1 MITGWKT
8 QRTKPNE
15 EASRQSKW
23 LHRWGQPPPSSPST
37 VTSEIDAGT
46 ASTFVCGGVGDACIV
61 NLVPI
66 SHDPSSSPLRR
77 CRPQHRKDRAWPPFY
92 RPCPV
97 VCPWIRLD
105 SGDLGDHAI
114 RFFADIVRAAEVM
127 GWTHLLGVKT
137 NGRVEVDSHGTTF
150 VIL

>member
-15 EASRQSKW
+15 EASRQLKW
-23 LHRWGQPPPSSPST
+23 LHRRGQPPLSSPST

-46 ASTFVCGGVGDACIV
+46 ASTFVCGGVRDACIV

-66 SHDPSSSPLRR
+66 SHYPSSSPLRR
-77 CRPQHRKDRAWPPFY
+77 CRPRHRKDRAWPPFY

-105 SGDLGDHAI
+105 DSGDLGDHAI
-114 RFFADIVRAAEVM
+114 RFFADIVSRKMVLDAAVVVRAAEVM
-127 GWTHLLGVKT
+127 GWTAPVRG
-137 NGRVEVDSHGTTF
+137 
-150 VIL
+150 